1 LKFTDASLSAHW
13 PDDPEYLESIEKTWE
28 EPFGDMR
35 QELVF
40 IGQSLDQKR
49 MTEALD
55 ECLLTENELLKGVSS
70 GKHFQILAQHGK
82 RQREWK
88 SRPL

>member
-1 LKFTDASLSAHW
+1 MCIRDSW
-13 PDDPEYLESIEKTWE
+13 PDDPEYLESIEKSWE

-40 IGQSLDQKR
+40 IGQNLDQER

-55 ECLLTENELLKGVSS
+55 ACLLTEDELLNG
-70 GKHFQILAQHGK
+70 
-82 RQREWK
+82 RQFWETLPDPFPAWEEAA
-88 SRPL
+88 

>member
-1 LKFTDASLSAHW
+1 MKFTDASLSAHW

-40 IGQSLDQKR
+40 IGQNLDQER

-55 ECLLTENELLKGVSS
+55 ACLLTEDELLNGR
-70 GKHFQILAQHGK
+70 QHW
-82 RQREWK
+82 ETLPDPFPAWEETA
-88 SRPL
+88 